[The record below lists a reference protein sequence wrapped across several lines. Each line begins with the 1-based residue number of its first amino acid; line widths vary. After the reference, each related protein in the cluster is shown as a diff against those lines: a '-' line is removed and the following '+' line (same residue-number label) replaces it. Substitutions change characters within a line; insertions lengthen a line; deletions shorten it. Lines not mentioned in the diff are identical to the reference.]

1 MLTATVAER
10 GQVTIPKVL
19 RDRLGI
25 KPATVLAFSVKN
37 GVLTAVKVVPNDPVA
52 DVTGCLRADRRTDE
66 WVAELRG
73 TP

>member
-10 GQVTIPKVL
+10 GQVTIPKAL
-19 RDRLGI
+19 HDRLGI

-52 DVTGCLRADRRTDE
+52 DVTGCLGADRRTDE

-73 TP
+73 AP

>member
-1 MLTATVAER
+1 MLTAVVAER

-52 DVTGCLRADRRTDE
+52 AVTGCLKTDRDSDE
-66 WVAELRG
+66 WMDELRG
-73 TP
+73 EP